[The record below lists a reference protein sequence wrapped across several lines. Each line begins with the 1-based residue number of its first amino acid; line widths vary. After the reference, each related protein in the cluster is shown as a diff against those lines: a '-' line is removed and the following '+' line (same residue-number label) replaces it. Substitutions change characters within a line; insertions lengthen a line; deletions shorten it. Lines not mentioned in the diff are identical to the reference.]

1 MFDETPWVQPE
12 THFDN
17 ILKALRPITDM
28 LCNMDCNMVI
38 QASPDQ
44 QQGTSASL
52 HHDEATGEEE
62 QLHVPQWTW
71 DGWKNKPTCTVFLT
85 CQVQQGC
92 AIQV

>member
-1 MFDETPWVQPE
+1 MGRGKGFSMMFDETPWVQQE

-28 LCNMDCNMVI
+28 LCNMVI

-52 HHDEATGEEE
+52 HHDDGPEK
-62 QLHVPQWTW
+62 QLQVPPW
-71 DGWKNKPTCTVFLT
+71 
-85 CQVQQGC
+85 
-92 AIQV
+92 A